1 MHKLVNSNQKIIL
14 FLVCMVLCSS
24 LLMAQK
30 GVLQFGAQRLLETSA
45 KLTGDSACWP
55 LVVMLAQHDNASNI
69 FQLNASAQSKLQRFG
84 IIHKQVI
91 LAKQNLSKQIKSGAK
106 VFATEE
112 LDSATV
118 LNKRYDTQIANG
130 SLEDAQRT
138 AQQFIQSVK
147 RIEKL
152 IADNRTEIINAKL
165 AQKTN
170 IVDKR
175 RGLLGGWQTAYIGDL
190 FAAYDGLRTGMA
202 SMAQLY
208 FSDGVDVLV
217 DPSTTIIIRS
227 SQKDKL
233 DQTVQRSI
241 VLKDGG
247 MLAQLSEKAKE
258 TNRFAFTAGSSESVV
273 HSGKFWANTTH
284 EQKAKLSNYDGTID
298 VTASNIKVTLKQNQ
312 GTVVEKGR
320 APITP
325 VNLLSGPQLLWE
337 RTDTVVYFEKFM
349 LHWSTI
355 INALQYQVE
364 VSPSKIFDHD
374 IKRFVAKVPALQ
386 LTGLPLATVY
396 VRIQALDSHGLRGV
410 DSPVY
415 SILRVKDTQPPA
427 IYIDGWDLD
436 RKYTM
441 LDLIII
447 HGKTKPDAVITVDGM
462 PHSIESDGTFVL
474 RTAVTKPETRVNIA
488 VTDQSGN
495 KSTRILSIVPIDAE
509 KVFRI
514 VWNCRVNNDT
524 LVAQGETIDAHGT
537 AYPGIKV
544 TAIYDGQQTNVR
556 TSPQGD
562 WAVSLKTV
570 KGKPLQLIF
579 DAVDDQKTIG
589 TKSWFVK

>member
-1 MHKLVNSNQKIIL
+1 
-14 FLVCMVLCSS
+14 MVLCSS
-24 LLMAQK
+24 IVMAQK
-30 GVLQFGAQRLLETSA
+30 GVLQFCAQQLLETST

-55 LVVMLAQHDNASNI
+55 LVVIFAQHDNATNT
-69 FQLNASAQSKLQRFG
+69 FQLNANAQSKLQRFG

-91 LAKQNLSKQIKSGAK
+91 LAKQNLSKQIKFGAK

-118 LNKRYDTQIANG
+118 LNRRYDTQIANG
-130 SLEDAQRT
+130 TMDGALHT
-138 AQQFIQSVK
+138 AQEFIQSVK
-147 RIEKL
+147 TIEKL
-152 IADNRTEIINAKL
+152 IASNRTEAIDAKL

-190 FAAYDGLRTGMA
+190 FATYDGLRTGMA

-208 FSDGVDVLV
+208 FSDGVDVIV
-217 DPSTTIIIRS
+217 DPSTTIIIRL

-233 DQTVQRSI
+233 NQTVQRNI
-241 VLKDGG
+241 ALKNGG
-247 MLAQLSEKAKE
+247 MLAKLSEKAKE
-258 TNRFAFTAGSSESVV
+258 TNKFALTAGSSESVV
-273 HSGKFWANTTH
+273 RSGKFWANATQ
-284 EQKAKLSNYDGTID
+284 EQEAKLSNYDGTID

-312 GTVVEKGR
+312 GTVVEKGK
-320 APITP
+320 APMVP
-325 VNLLSGPQLLWE
+325 VNLLPPPQLAWE
-337 RTDTVVYFEKFM
+337 RTDTVVYSEK
-349 LHWSTI
+349 LLLRWSSVV
-355 INALQYQVE
+355 NATQYQVE

-374 IKRFVAKVPALQ
+374 TKRFVANAPTLH
-386 LTGLPLATVY
+386 LTGLPLAAVY

-427 IYIDGWDLD
+427 IHIDGWDLD

-441 LDLIII
+441 LDVIVI
-447 HGKTKPDAVITVDGM
+447 HGKTKPDAVITVDGK
-462 PHSIESDGTFVL
+462 PHSVESDGAFVI
-474 RTAVTKPETRVNIA
+474 RAVVTKPETRVNIA

-495 KSTRILSIVPIDAE
+495 KSARVLSIVPMDAE
-509 KVFRI
+509 KVFHI
-514 VWNCRVNNDT
+514 AWNCHVNSDT

-544 TAIYDGQQTNVR
+544 TAMYDDQQTNVR

-562 WAVSLKTV
+562 WAISLKVV
-570 KGKPLQLIF
+570 KRKSLQLIF

-589 TKSWFVK
+589 TKSWIVK